1 MALLLWHHLYM
12 AATASMIAANNDI
25 TQMNEQELRIF
36 TQRILQE
43 LRHKEVQLEKL
54 AFENATLKRLKFAA
68 KSEKFNTEQR
78 SLLEDTLEEDL
89 KAVQVELAALQVADE
104 QAEVSAAKNNDDN
117 KDKPRRQPLPANLPR
132 TEFRHEPESTVC
144 RCGCALKRIG
154 EDIAEKLDYTPGVF
168 TVERHIRGKWAC
180 VACETL
186 TQAPVPAHV
195 IDKGIPTAGLL
206 AHVLIAKYADHLPL
220 YRQEQIFGRAGLAL
234 PRSTMA
240 AWVGACGVQ
249 LQPLVDAL
257 KAAMF
262 DHSVLHADETPV
274 QVLDPGAGKTK
285 RAYLWTYASTTLSS
299 LKAVVYDFADGRAGE
314 HTQTFFGDWRG
325 TVVCDGYSGYK
336 ALLKQPGMIEAGC
349 LAHARRKFYDLW
361 IAHKNPLAESALHY
375 FTALYE
381 VEREASELSVDE
393 RYQLRQIKAKP
404 IADALHGWL
413 IAHRQKV
420 PDGGTTAKAMDYSL
434 KRWSALV
441 HYINTGNV
449 PADNNWVENQ
459 IRPIAI
465 GRSNWLFAGS
475 LRAGQRAAAAMS
487 LIQSA
492 KINGLDPYAYL
503 KDVLERLPTQPNSRI
518 EELLPHCW
526 KPTQL

>member
-1 MALLLWHHLYM
+1 M
-12 AATASMIAANNDI
+12 AATVSMINANNDI
-25 TQMNEQELRIF
+25 AQMNEQELRAF

-43 LRHKEVQLEKL
+43 LRLKEVQLEKL

-68 KSEKFNTEQR
+68 KSEKFNSEQR

-89 KAVQVELAALQVADE
+89 KAVQDELAALQ
-104 QAEVSAAKNNDDN
+104 AAKPEVDTADGDASTA
-117 KDKPRRQPLPANLPR
+117 KVQQDKPRRQPLPANLPR
-132 TEFRHEPESTVC
+132 TEFRHEPNNTAC

-154 EDIAEKLDYTPGVF
+154 EDVSEKLDYVPGVF

-180 VACETL
+180 ASCQTV
-186 TQAPVPAHV
+186 TQAPVPAHI

-220 YRQEQIFGRAGLAL
+220 YRQESIFARAGVAI

-249 LQPLVDAL
+249 LQPLVNAL
-257 KAAMF
+257 KVAMF
-262 DHSVLHADETPV
+262 THTVLHADETPV
-274 QVLDPGAGKTK
+274 QMLDPGAGKTK
-285 RAYLWTYASTTLSS
+285 RAYLWTYASTTLAPI
-299 LKAVVYDFADGRAGE
+299 KAVIYDFADGRAGD
-314 HTQTFFGDWRG
+314 HTQAFFGDWRG
-325 TVVCDGYSGYK
+325 TVICDGYSGYK
-336 ALLKQPGMIEAGC
+336 ALLRQPGMIEAGC

-361 IAHKNPLAESALHY
+361 VDSKNQNPLAEAALHY
-375 FTALYE
+375 FTALYDI
-381 VEREASELSVDE
+381 EREASELTIDE
-393 RYQLRQIKAKP
+393 RYRIRQTKAKP
-404 IADALHGWL
+404 IADALHSWM
-413 IAHRQKV
+413 IVHRQKA

-434 KRWSALV
+434 KRWSALM
-441 HYINTGNV
+441 HYIDTGDV

-465 GRSNWLFAGS
+465 GRNNWLFAGS

-503 KDVLERLPTQPNSRI
+503 KDVLQRLPTQPNSRI
-518 EELLPHCW
+518 DELLPHCW
-526 KPTQL
+526 KPSPI

>member
-1 MALLLWHHLYM
+1 
-12 AATASMIAANNDI
+12 
-25 TQMNEQELRIF
+25 
-36 TQRILQE
+36 LQE

-54 AFENATLKRLKFAA
+54 AFEHATLKRLKFAA

-89 KAVQVELAALQVADE
+89 KAAQAELAALQAVNE
-104 QAEVSAAKNNDDN
+104 QAELSAAKNNEDN

-154 EDIAEKLDYTPGVF
+154 EDIAEKLDYTPSVF

-220 YRQEQIFGRAGLAL
+220 YRQKQIFGRAGLEL

-262 DHSVLHADETPV
+262 DHSVLHADEAAV
-274 QVLDPGAGKTK
+274 KVLDLGAGKTK
-285 RAYLWTYASTTLSS
+285 QANLWTTP
-299 LKAVVYDFADGRAGE
+299 E
-314 HTQTFFGDWRG
+314 Q
-325 TVVCDGYSGYK
+325 
-336 ALLKQPGMIEAGC
+336 
-349 LAHARRKFYDLW
+349 
-361 IAHKNPLAESALHY
+361 
-375 FTALYE
+375 
-381 VEREASELSVDE
+381 
-393 RYQLRQIKAKP
+393 RY
-404 IADALHGWL
+404 
-413 IAHRQKV
+413 
-420 PDGGTTAKAMDYSL
+420 
-434 KRWSALV
+434 
-441 HYINTGNV
+441 
-449 PADNNWVENQ
+449 
-459 IRPIAI
+459 
-465 GRSNWLFAGS
+465 
-475 LRAGQRAAAAMS
+475 
-487 LIQSA
+487 
-492 KINGLDPYAYL
+492 
-503 KDVLERLPTQPNSRI
+503 
-518 EELLPHCW
+518 
-526 KPTQL
+526 

>member
-1 MALLLWHHLYM
+1 
-12 AATASMIAANNDI
+12 MINANNDTNRDI
-25 TQMNEQELRIF
+25 TQMNEQELRVF
-36 TQRILQE
+36 TQRILHE
-43 LRHKEVQLEKL
+43 LRFKEIQLEKL

-68 KSEKFNTEQR
+68 KSEKFNSEQR

-89 KAVQVELAALQVADE
+89 KAVQDELAALQ
-104 QAEVSAAKNNDDN
+104 AAKPEPDDATGGIAA

-154 EDIAEKLDYTPGVF
+154 EDVSEKLDYTPGVF
-168 TVERHIRGKWAC
+168 TVERHVRGKWAC
-180 VACETL
+180 VNCETL
-186 TQAPVPAHV
+186 TQAPVPAQV

-220 YRQEQIFGRAGLAL
+220 YRQESIFGRAGLAI

-257 KAAMF
+257 KVVMF
-262 DHSVLHADETPV
+262 THTVLHADETPV
-274 QVLDPGAGKTK
+274 QMLDPGAGKTK
-285 RAYLWTYASTTLSS
+285 RAYLWTYASTTLAPV
-299 LKAVVYDFADGRAGE
+299 KAVIYDFADGRAGD
-314 HTQTFFGDWRG
+314 HTQAFFGDWRG
-325 TVVCDGYSGYK
+325 TVICDGYSGYK

-361 IAHKNPLAESALHY
+361 VAHKNPLAEAALHY
-375 FTALYE
+375 FSALYE
-381 VEREASELSVDE
+381 VEREASELSIDE
-393 RYQLRQIKAKP
+393 RYRLRQTKAKP
-404 IADALHGWL
+404 IADALHSWL
-413 IAHRQKV
+413 IAHRQKA
-420 PDGGTTAKAMDYSL
+420 PDGGATAKAMDYSL
-434 KRWSALV
+434 KRWDALV
-441 HYINTGNV
+441 HYIATGDV

-465 GRSNWLFAGS
+465 GRNNWLFAGS

-526 KPTQL
+526 KPNPH

>member
-1 MALLLWHHLYM
+1 M
-12 AATASMIAANNDI
+12 AATASMINANKDTNRDI
-25 TQMNEQELRIF
+25 TQMNEQELRSF
-36 TQRILQE
+36 TQRILQD
-43 LRHKEVQLEKL
+43 LRFKEIQLEKL

-68 KSEKFNTEQR
+68 KSEKFNSEQR

-89 KAVQVELAALQVADE
+89 KAVQDELAALQAVKPEPDDATGG
-104 QAEVSAAKNNDDN
+104 VSA

-132 TEFRHEPESTVC
+132 TEFRHEPQSTVC

-154 EDIAEKLDYTPGVF
+154 EDVSEKLDYTPGVF
-168 TVERHIRGKWAC
+168 TVERHVRGKWAC
-180 VACETL
+180 VNCETL
-186 TQAPVPAHV
+186 TQAPVPAQV

-220 YRQEQIFGRAGLAL
+220 YRQESIFGRAGLAI

-257 KAAMF
+257 RAVMF
-262 DHSVLHADETPV
+262 THTVLHADETPV
-274 QVLDPGAGKTK
+274 QMLDPGAGKTK
-285 RAYLWTYASTTLSS
+285 RAYLWTYASTTLAPV
-299 LKAVVYDFADGRAGE
+299 KAVIYDFADGRAGD

-325 TVVCDGYSGYK
+325 TVICDGYSGYK
-336 ALLKQPGMIEAGC
+336 ALLKQTGMIEAGC

-361 IAHKNPLAESALHY
+361 MAHKNPLAEAVLHY

-381 VEREASELSVDE
+381 IEREATDLSIDE
-393 RYQLRQIKAKP
+393 RYRLRQTKAKP
-404 IADALHGWL
+404 IADALHSWL
-413 IAHRQKV
+413 IVHRQKA
-420 PDGGTTAKAMDYSL
+420 PDGGATAKAMDYSL
-434 KRWSALV
+434 KRWDALV
-441 HYINTGNV
+441 HYIDTGNV

-465 GRSNWLFAGS
+465 GRNNWLFAGS

-503 KDVLERLPTQPNSRI
+503 KDVLERLPTQPNSKI
-518 EELLPHCW
+518 DELLPHCW
-526 KPTQL
+526 KPTVL